1 MSAAYETLRTA
12 ALAEVERHRLDPEH
26 QGDAVTR
33 VVRQAV
39 EAYQRRAHLGD
50 ETALR
55 DPEDMVA
62 RLVRSITAFGPLTDL
77 LERTDVEEV
86 FFEGDRVSYIDGTG
100 RLQGLREPTTAEEN
114 RMVVD
119 RLLAPTDRRLDTASP
134 LVQARVLGGTARLTA
149 AIPPVADRLSAT
161 LRRHTLR
168 RDSLAALVER
178 DTLSGPAA
186 DLLALAMA
194 SSATVV
200 VSGPPGAG
208 KTSLLS
214 ALLAA
219 VPGNRCIRIC
229 EEIRE
234 LNVPL
239 THGACYEARPPGLD
253 GTGEISLRDLVKF
266 TLAMRP
272 DVIVVGEVRGS
283 EAFELTRAVNAGC
296 GFASTV
302 HANSAR
308 DALEALVNAAIMAG
322 ENVAEPVVR
331 KVFSSAVDLLVHCD
345 LEEGG
350 PGEGVQRQVREIHAV
365 APALHDAFTT
375 EPLLVRERIGEPLRW
390 TGAVPPSAARL
401 ERALPAGRD
410 LRSVLAGGATGPA
423 APRAGAAR

>member
-1 MSAAYETLRTA
+1 MSAAYETLRTT
-12 ALAEVERHRLDPEH
+12 ALAEIEHDRLDPER
-26 QGDAVTR
+26 QRDAVTA
-33 VVRQAV
+33 VVRRAV
-39 EAYQRRAHLGD
+39 ESYQRRAHLGD
-50 ETALR
+50 EPVLR
-55 DPEDMVA
+55 DPEDMVG
-62 RLVRSITAFGPLTDL
+62 RLVRSITAYGPLTGL
-77 LERTDVEEV
+77 LERRDVEEV
-86 FFEGDRVSYIDGTG
+86 FLEGDRVSYIDGTG
-100 RLQGLREPTTAEEN
+100 RLQALREPTSAEEN

-134 LVQARVLGGTARLTA
+134 LVQARVLDGSARLTA

-168 RDSLAALVER
+168 RDSLSALVER
-178 DTLSGPAA
+178 DALSPAA
-186 DLLALAMA
+186 AELLAVAMA

-239 THGACYEARPPGLD
+239 THGACYEARPAGLD

-272 DVIVVGEVRGS
+272 DVIVVGEVRGA
-283 EAFELTRAVNAGC
+283 EAFELTRAINAGC

-322 ENVAEPVVR
+322 ENVGEPIVR

-345 LEEGG
+345 LDEGG
-350 PGEGVQRQVREIHAV
+350 PGDSVRRQVREIHAV
-365 APALHDAFTT
+365 APALHESFTT
-375 EPLLVRERIGEPLRW
+375 EPLLVRERLGEPMRW
-390 TGAVPPSAARL
+390 TGAIPPAAGRL
-401 ERALPAGRD
+401 ERALPPGRD
-410 LRSVLAGGATGPA
+410 LRSVLSGTAVAAPVGGA
-423 APRAGAAR
+423 RR